1 MKKKILMISLTIL
14 TFLVSTLFL
23 TRHVLASE
31 LDDETEDTQNQYE
44 EHKVLVKITKVD
56 ENQEPLS
63 GATLQ
68 IIDAFDYVVEEWESD
83 GSVHEIMLPEGE
95 YVLHET
101 VAPIGYE
108 IAPDQTFTVEAVL
121 NEINAGTDHDSE
133 VCEHY
138 GGIPL
143 YYVEVEVESQGTKQ
157 KQEVYCINQG
167 WEEPDGIN
175 YDGEVVTI
183 DNITEFVPDY
193 DKSMTNKELYDKV
206 LDIIYHR
213 SKASEVFPDLSN
225 VEIRYITEVAL
236 KNYTSADYES
246 PNGKDSAG
254 NYIMTKIFREYTY
267 DANVNSKYR
276 VTPGEGDAFGNL
288 AKHWWVYHK
297 EKGTGKKIP
306 IPSKYADL
314 YYYLVRNEDHHPSD
328 MHLYVYSTNTQ
339 LPDGDSYQNLLG
351 VVWFNPY
358 DDNHVVEVIMEDKY
372 STEVTDVTIEKIW
385 EDDNNRDDIR
395 PESLDVTLSN
405 GTTVT
410 LSEENGWKATIENL
424 PVYDKGTKINYTW
437 SEVSAY
443 GYKLISN
450 VVNGYVTTLT
460 NYHKPSETTIII
472 KKIWDDYDDVSQI
485 RPNEIIVDLLI
496 DNEVVDTL
504 TITSE
509 DGWEGAFTNLK
520 EFDGGVKI
528 EYVVREREIPEY
540 ETSYSVDGN
549 TYTIT
554 NHHELGKGN
563 GPEEEPPQT
572 GIIYNKRGVFIVLM
586 NMFGLS
592 FAVRRTKED

>member
-1 MKKKILMISLTIL
+1 MISLTIL
-14 TFLVSTLFL
+14 TFLVSALFL
-23 TRHVLASE
+23 TKQVLASE
-31 LDDETEDTQNQYE
+31 IEDETEDTQNQYE

-56 ENQEPLS
+56 ENQELLS

-68 IIDAFDYVVEEWESD
+68 IIDASNNIIDEWES
-83 GSVHEIMLPEGE
+83 GESAHEIMLSEGE

-101 VAPIGYE
+101 IAPEGYE
-108 IAPDQTFTVEAVL
+108 IAQDQTFTVQAVL
-121 NEINAGTDHDSE
+121 NEINVGTDHDIE

-143 YYVEVEVESQGTKQ
+143 YYVEVEVESQSTKQ

-175 YDGEVVTI
+175 YDGQVVTI

-193 DKSMTNKELYDKV
+193 DKSMTNKDLYDKV
-206 LDIIYHR
+206 LDVIYHR
-213 SKASEVFPDLSN
+213 SKVSEAFPDLSN

-236 KNYTSADYES
+236 KNYTSAEYES
-246 PNGKDSAG
+246 PNGKDSNG

-267 DANVNSKYR
+267 DADVNSKYR

-297 EKGTGKKIP
+297 EKDTGKRIT

-328 MHLYVYSTNTQ
+328 MHLYVYSTNTK
-339 LPDGDSYQNLLG
+339 PNDGDNYQNLLG

-358 DDNHVVEVIMEDKY
+358 DDNHVVEVVMEDKY
-372 STEVTDVTIEKIW
+372 STELTDVTIEKIW
-385 EDDNNRDDIR
+385 DDDNNRDDIR

-405 GTTVT
+405 GMAVT
-410 LSEENGWKATIENL
+410 LNEENGWKATIEDL

-437 SEVSAY
+437 SEVTTD
-443 GYKLISN
+443 GYELIGN
-450 VVNGYVTTLT
+450 VVNVYVTTLT

-472 KKIWDDYDDVSQI
+472 KKIWDDFDDISQI
-485 RPNEIIVDLLI
+485 RPNEITVDLLV
-496 DNEVVDTL
+496 DDEVIDTL
-504 TITSE
+504 TITAS
-509 DGWEGAFTNLK
+509 DNWEGAFTGLN

-540 ETSYSVDGN
+540 ETYYFLDGN

-572 GIIYNKRGVFIVLM
+572 GIIYNKHGVFIVLM

-592 FAVRRTKED
+592 FAVRKIKEN